1 MNYLYIRIL
10 YIIYMYMLAVGGA
23 GSRIQMNHL
32 GSFLGR
38 IIRWRC
44 TDSVLASSGCVE
56 DTYLVQNGRWIQ
68 RDNEQS

>member
-1 MNYLYIRIL
+1 
-10 YIIYMYMLAVGGA
+10 MLAVGGA
-23 GSRIQMNHL
+23 GRRIPTNDS

-44 TDSVLASSGCVE
+44 ADSVLASSGCVE

-68 RDNEQS
+68 RDSEQFGSFRKFQCLFC